1 MAPHSP
7 LHRSE
12 FVALM
17 AALFAIVALSID
29 SMLPALPEIARALS
43 PDIPNRAQL
52 VVTSFVLGLGLGTFV
67 AGPLSD
73 VFGRKAVILAGSGL
87 FIAGALMCYLAPN
100 LEWILAARLIQ
111 GLGAAAPRVAGSA
124 MMRDLFKGR
133 DMAQVMSV
141 IMAVFMLV
149 PAIAPLMGQGVIALA
164 GWRAIFLVLAT
175 VSLATS
181 IWLALRQP
189 ETLPPDHRQSLK
201 LGHLIAAAREV
212 LALPVVR
219 AAIAL
224 QALILGGLFAALS
237 SLQGIFAQSFDR
249 AESFPLWFAGIAV
262 GSAAGSVLNAR
273 YVQRFGMRKMI
284 GWALSVTFAYSLWLL
299 SALMVG
305 LPVDLRFAAFMVW
318 AVLAFG
324 GMGMTMGNLN
334 ALALEPLG
342 HIAGLASSVITALST
357 VASVIIAIPVGLAFA
372 GTEIPLL
379 LGFVVFGL
387 LGQVILRTLPQ
398 REAG

>member
-1 MAPHSP
+1 MAPQHP

-17 AALFAIVALSID
+17 ALLFAIVALSID
-29 SMLPALPEIARALS
+29 AMLPALPEIAADLAPQS
-43 PDIPNRAQL
+43 PNLAQL
-52 VVTSFVLGLGLGTFV
+52 VVTVFVLGMGLGTFV

-87 FIAGALMCYLAPN
+87 FVTGALLCFFAPS
-100 LEWILAARLIQ
+100 LEWILAARLLQ

-124 MMRDLFKGR
+124 MIRDLFKGR
-133 DMAQVMSV
+133 DMAQIMSV
-141 IMAVFMLV
+141 IMAVFMMV
-149 PAIAPLMGQGVIALA
+149 PAIAPLLGQGVIALA

-175 VSLATS
+175 VSLATAL
-181 IWLALRQP
+181 WMGLRQP
-189 ETLPPDHRQSLK
+189 ETLPPARRQSLT
-201 LGHLIAAAREV
+201 LRHLAAATREV
-212 LALPVVR
+212 LSLPVVR

-249 AESFPLWFAGIAV
+249 GDSFPLWFAAIAV

-273 YVQRFGMRKMI
+273 FVQRFGMRRMV
-284 GWALSVTFAYSLWLL
+284 GWALTTTFAFSLWLL
-299 SALMVG
+299 SAQFVP
-305 LPVDLRFAAFMVW
+305 LPGDVRFAAFIAW
-318 AVLAFG
+318 AIVAFG

-357 VASVIIAIPVGLAFA
+357 VLSVALAIPVGQAFT
-372 GTEIPLL
+372 GSEVPLL
-379 LGFVVFGL
+379 MGFVVFGL
-387 LGQVILRTLPQ
+387 LAQLVLRGM
-398 REAG
+398 RRG

>member
-1 MAPHSP
+1 MAPPSS

-29 SMLPALPEIARALS
+29 AMLPALPDIAHALS
-43 PDIPNRAQL
+43 PDSPNRAQL

-67 AGPLSD
+67 VGPLSD
-73 VFGRKAVILAGSGL
+73 AFGRKGVILAGSGL
-87 FIAGALMCYLAPN
+87 FILGALLCCVAPS
-100 LEWILAARLIQ
+100 LEWVLAARLMQ

-141 IMAVFMLV
+141 IMAVFMMV
-149 PAIAPLMGQGVIALA
+149 PAIAPLLGQAVISLA
-164 GWRAIFLVLAT
+164 GWRAIFLVLAA

-181 IWLALRQP
+181 FWLALRQP
-189 ETLPPDHRQSLK
+189 ETLPKAQRQSLN
-201 LGHLIAAAREV
+201 LRHLAAASHDI

-224 QALILGGLFAALS
+224 QGLILGGLFATLS

-249 AESFPLWFAGIAV
+249 ADSFPMWFAGIAV

-273 YVQRFGMRKMI
+273 YVQRFGMRKMV
-284 GWALSVTFAYSLWLL
+284 GWALTATFATSLTLL
-299 SALMVG
+299 AAQALP
-305 LPVDLRFAAFMVW
+305 LPPDVRFAGFIIW
-318 AVLAFG
+318 AVVAFG
-324 GMGMTMGNLN
+324 GMGMTMGNLT

-342 HIAGLASSVITALST
+342 HMAGLASSVITALST
-357 VASVIIAIPVGLAFA
+357 VLSVVLAIPVGQAFA
-372 GTEIPLL
+372 GSEVPLL
-379 LGFVVFGL
+379 AGFVVFGAIA
-387 LGQVILRTLPQ
+387 QIVLRTMPA
-398 REAG
+398 R